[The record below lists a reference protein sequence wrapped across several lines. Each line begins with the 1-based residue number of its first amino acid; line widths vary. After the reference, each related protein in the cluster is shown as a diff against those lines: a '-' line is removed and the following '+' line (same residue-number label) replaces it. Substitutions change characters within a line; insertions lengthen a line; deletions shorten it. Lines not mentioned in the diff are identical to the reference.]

1 MKKIQRFFLNAM
13 IMTATSL
20 LMNAVGVWF
29 NLYISGKI
37 GAEGMGVFQLIM
49 SVYSFTVTFAASGI
63 NLASTRLVAE
73 EAASPNGNV
82 KGAMRRCFGYALLFG
97 GAASLFLFFAAP
109 FIGETCLG
117 SVQTVHPLKTM
128 ALSMPFIAMSCA
140 LNGYFTA
147 VGRVAKSAA
156 SQIFEQFLKISLSIV
171 GLTFLMPPGLEYACL
186 AITGSGVIAEG
197 LSFVSSLVLY
207 LGDSRGFRRKG
218 APKNRLTG
226 RLFGIALPMAM
237 SSYLRSGLATVKNL
251 LVPVRLQAGGLAAGA
266 SFAVFGAVHGIAL
279 PVILFPAAFLN
290 SFSSLI
296 VPEIA
301 QRHSRGQSISHLI
314 QRMFALNLCC
324 SIGVCGV
331 LFAFSHEIGAAVSQ
345 NPDVGVYI
353 RLLAPVIPVMYLDTA
368 VDCMLKG
375 MDEQLSVM
383 RYNVA
388 DAAISMVLV
397 YLLLPVLGI
406 KGYILV
412 IVLSEVFN
420 FSLSLGRLIR
430 VAKFEVDITERVV
443 KPLLCAAISVL
454 AARIL
459 SRAGLPLPGS
469 PIGFALLLALV
480 STGCYLLLLHL
491 AGCDPRR
498 V

>member
-117 SVQTVHPLKTM
+117 SVQTVRPLKTM

-156 SQIFEQFLKISLSIV
+156 SQIFEQFLKISLSIA

-197 LSFVSSLVLY
+197 LSFVSSLALY

-459 SRAGLPLPGS
+459 SRAGLPVPGS

-480 STGCYLLLLHL
+480 SAGCYLLLLHL

>member
-117 SVQTVHPLKTM
+117 SVQTVRPLKTM

-197 LSFVSSLVLY
+197 LSFVSSLALY

-251 LVPVRLQAGGLAAGA
+251 LVPVRLQAGGLATGA

-480 STGCYLLLLHL
+480 SAGCYLLLLHL

>member
-13 IMTATSL
+13 IMTAASL

-117 SVQTVHPLKTM
+117 SVQTVRPLKTM

-480 STGCYLLLLHL
+480 SAGCYLLLLHL

>member
-63 NLASTRLVAE
+63 NLVSTRLVAE

-117 SVQTVHPLKTM
+117 SVQTVRPLKTM

-251 LVPVRLQAGGLAAGA
+251 LVPVRLQAGGLATGA

-480 STGCYLLLLHL
+480 SAGCYLLLLHL